1 MADKNLP
8 LRKTVY
14 TKEQLGRIFDPE
26 FREFETDPGLGQTDL
41 DEFFRL
47 YNELF
52 FDIPLNGANNS
63 HEFLLRRSS
72 EVARLD
78 EVPLDI
84 QPLLDEIASLRRQL
98 LDANRRVLELE
109 IQGIADGQEIS
120 LEEFLALQNQIA
132 SLQLQL
138 ANANGSIAELERQLA
153 EGTAASVSDL
163 LAGGLDLGG
172 SGDLAQAEE
181 QDLENRR
188 IQEVVNFVNVANFDR
203 ANEIVNETKK
213 RKKREARLDFLR
225 TRDLIKTAQSYNFK
239 EFSADKR
246 NEYIVKGFNQSMIK
260 SRVLFR
266 LNSGR
271 VEFELRS

>member
-26 FREFETDPGLGQTDL
+26 FREFETDPGLDQTDL
-41 DEFFRL
+41 DELFRL

-163 LAGGLDLGG
+163 LEGGLDLGG
-172 SGDLAQAEE
+172 SGELAQAEE
-181 QDLENRR
+181 QDLENKR

-203 ANEIVNETKK
+203 ANEIVTDTKK

-239 EFSADKR
+239 EFNADKR

-260 SRVLFR
+260 SRVLLR